1 MIKIGEY
8 QTLSVI
14 RARAQG
20 FYLGDDDGEEVLL
33 PLSHVPDDLGIDDK
47 IEVFVYTDSE
57 DVPIATTDKP
67 LLTVGEFASLKVKDV
82 NKFGAFCDWGL
93 PKDLLIPFRNQE
105 HRLKV
110 GQNCIVYLYL
120 DMLSDRLVGTCK
132 LDAFLEKEAVQD
144 LSMGQEVDVLVRGK
158 TDLGYN
164 VIVDQ
169 KYPGLVYKNE
179 VHKPLRVG
187 MSLKGYVKPIRE
199 DKKIDIS
206 LTPIGHQSI
215 EPNAQKILE
224 KLKENDGF
232 LPFTDKSDP
241 DLLRDEF
248 GISKKLFK
256 KAIGNLYR
264 QKLVELK
271 EEGIYQVN

>member
-1 MIKIGEY
+1 ME
-8 QTLSVI
+8 
-14 RARAQG
+14 
-20 FYLGDDDGEEVLL
+20 DE
-33 PLSHVPDDLGIDDK
+33 
-47 IEVFVYTDSE
+47 IEVFVYADS
-57 DVPIATTDKP
+57 DDIPVATTDKP
-67 LLTVGEFASLKVKDV
+67 LITLGKIASLKVSDV

-105 HRLKV
+105 TRLKI

-120 DMLSDRLVGTCK
+120 DVLSDRLVGTCK
-132 LDAFLEKEAVQD
+132 LDQFLMKEADDELEK
-144 LSMGQEVDVLVRGK
+144 GQEVDVLIRSK

-164 VIVDQ
+164 VIINQ
-169 KYPGLVYKNE
+169 KYTGLVYKNE
-179 VHKPLRVG
+179 VPKPLRVG
-187 MSLKGYVKPIRE
+187 MSFKGYVKPIRD

-224 KLKENDGF
+224 KLKANEGF

-241 DLLRDEF
+241 NLIREEF

-264 QKLVELK
+264 QKIIEFKGDGIILK
-271 EEGIYQVN
+271 KL